1 MGAWPPGP
9 GHWAVFRHAD
19 VKHVLRGPAEFSSHL
34 GAHPARTRVRAVI
47 GRAVRRPNGIE
58 RAAEPVRMTSNLQ
71 NGLEG
76 LTVRRRS
83 VSRA

>member
-1 MGAWPPGP
+1 
-9 GHWAVFRHAD
+9 
-19 VKHVLRGPAEFSSHL
+19 
-34 GAHPARTRVRAVI
+34 VI